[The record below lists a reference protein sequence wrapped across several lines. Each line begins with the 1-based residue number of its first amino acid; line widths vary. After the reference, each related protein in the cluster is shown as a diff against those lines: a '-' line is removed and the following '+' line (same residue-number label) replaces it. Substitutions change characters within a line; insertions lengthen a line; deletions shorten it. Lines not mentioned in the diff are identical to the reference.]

1 MEENEDEVEISEEI
15 KELIKN
21 KVLKGKI
28 FTDVVDKLFEEIDLD
43 GNKTIDKDEF
53 GMFLTKLSELIEIEA
68 PTKKEINKEFNKLD
82 KNKDGV
88 ISKKEFTVFVKKI
101 ISMVVDNI

>member
-1 MEENEDEVEISEEI
+1 MEENVDEVEISEEI

-28 FTDVVDKLFEEIDLD
+28 FTDVVDKLFREIDLD

-53 GMFLTKLSELIEIEA
+53 GNFLTKLSELIEIA
-68 PTKKEINKEFNKLD
+68 PPSKKEINKEFKKLD

-88 ISKKEFTVFVKKI
+88 ISKKEFTVFVKKL
-101 ISMVVDNI
+101 ISMVIDNI

>member
-1 MEENEDEVEISEEI
+1 MEDEEEIEVSEEI
-15 KELIKN
+15 RDKIKD
-21 KVLKGKI
+21 KIFKGKI
-28 FTDVVDKLFEEIDLD
+28 LTDVVNKLFKEIDLD
-43 GNKTIDKDEF
+43 GNKSIDKDEF

-68 PTKKEINKEFNKLD
+68 PTKKEINKEFKKLD

-101 ISMVVDNI
+101 ISMVIDNI